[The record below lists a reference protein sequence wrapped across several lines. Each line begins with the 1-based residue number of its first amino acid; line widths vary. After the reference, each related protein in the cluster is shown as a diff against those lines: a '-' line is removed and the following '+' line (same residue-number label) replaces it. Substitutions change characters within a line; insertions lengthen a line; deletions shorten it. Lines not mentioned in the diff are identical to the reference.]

1 MDRLPIDAVL
11 SDVASAYARR
21 GAVVVEASPGAGKTT
36 RVPAALAGED
46 RRVVVLEPRRLAAR
60 LAAQRVADER
70 GERVGETVG
79 HQVRFDVKRSARTR
93 ILFMTEAVL
102 TRRITGDPSLG
113 GVDTVIVDEVHERH
127 LHTDLALALVDRLR
141 RTSRPDLGLVIMSAT
156 VDGARVAERYDAE
169 LVRCELAMHA
179 VTIEHQAQPSREPL
193 AVEVAAA
200 VRRLC
205 REGLDGHVLVFL
217 PGVREIRDAA
227 ERCRG
232 VAERYD
238 LAVLPLH
245 GRLTPAE
252 QDRAVAPSG
261 RTKVILAT
269 NVAESSITIDGIAAV
284 IDSGLARV
292 PRWHAKASAPSLETR
307 PISQASATQRAGR
320 AGRTRAGR
328 CLRLYTERDLARAP
342 AFDVP
347 EIERADLAELV
358 LAAHMAGADTGELA
372 WLSPPPAA
380 SLASA
385 RRLLTELGAIDGGG
399 VTDLGR
405 RMAGLPVHPRWARAL
420 VAAEARGVGE
430 LVAQIAAVAVEGGGS
445 RIDVWRAVEALDRSH
460 RALRTRRQLARMLR
474 KADPPDDVDA
484 AVGAAVLAGFRDR
497 VAKRAGDGELA
508 LADGGRARLRDKT
521 AVGGDGFTVV
531 LDAMAHDAS
540 PPEVRLALP
549 IRSDW
554 ILEALFDEI
563 VDERALEL
571 NEALGRVEQIERM
584 RFRSLTLDESR
595 RVASPSEATA
605 RILAAAAW
613 ERGLGRGDDVE
624 RLRARLAW
632 AASQDEAVPLDDAT
646 IRRCLFELSLS
657 TTSLAELSGPGLA
670 QAIFGGLEAKTRK
683 ALAHIAPERLRM
695 QNGVE
700 LAVVYPPDRLAY
712 VESYM
717 QDFFGLAEGPRL
729 GSEPLVVHLWAPNRR
744 AEQVTR
750 DLAGFWRE
758 HYPALFKRLS
768 RRYPKHHWPERP
780 REARAV
786 RLKSRL

>member
-1 MDRLPIDAVL
+1 M
-11 SDVASAYARR
+11 
-21 GAVVVEASPGAGKTT
+21 VEASPGAGKTT
-36 RVPAALAGED
+36 RVPPALAGEN
-46 RRVVVLEPRRLAAR
+46 RSVVVLEPRRLAAR
-60 LAAQRVADER
+60 LAARRVADER

-79 HQVRFDVKRSARTR
+79 HQVRFDVVRSARTR

-102 TRRITGDPSLG
+102 TRRITSDPSLAEI
-113 GVDTVIVDEVHERH
+113 DTVIVDEVHERH

-141 RTSRPDLGLVIMSAT
+141 HTSRPELGLVIMSAT
-156 VDGARVAERYDAE
+156 VDGARVAARYDAE
-169 LVRCELAMHA
+169 LVRCELALHPVA
-179 VTIEHQAQPSREPL
+179 IEHQAQPSREPL

-217 PGVREIRDAA
+217 PGAREIRDAA
-227 ERCRG
+227 ERCRS

-252 QDRAVAPSG
+252 QDRAVAPSA
-261 RTKVILAT
+261 RIKVILAT

-284 IDSGLARV
+284 IDSGLARA
-292 PRWHAKASAPSLETR
+292 PRWHAFASAPSLETL

-320 AGRTRAGR
+320 AGRTRPGR

-358 LAAHMAGADTGELA
+358 LAAHMAGAAPDELR
-372 WLSPPPAA
+372 WLSTPPATA
-380 SLASA
+380 LASA
-385 RRLLTELGAIDGGG
+385 GRLLGELGALDGG
-399 VTDLGR
+399 VTELGR
-405 RMAGLPVHPRWARAL
+405 RMARLPVHPRFARAL
-420 VAAEARGVGE
+420 VAAETRGVGD
-430 LVAQIAAVAVEGGGS
+430 LVAQIAAVASEGGGS
-445 RIDVWRAVEALDRSH
+445 SVNVWRAVADLDRSRRGV
-460 RALRTRRQLARMLR
+460 RASRQLARMLR
-474 KADPPDDVDA
+474 DGEPPDDPDA
-484 AVGAAVLAGFRDR
+484 AVGAAVLTGFRDR
-497 VAKRAGDGELA
+497 VAKRVGDGDLA
-508 LADGGRARLRDKT
+508 LADGGRARLRDRT

-531 LDAMAHDAS
+531 LEAMGHDGS

-549 IRSDW
+549 VRSDW
-554 ILEALFDEI
+554 ILEALFDDV
-563 VDERALEL
+563 VDERTLSF
-571 NEALGRVEQIERM
+571 NEGLGRVEQIERI

-595 RVASPSEATA
+595 RLASPSEETA
-605 RILAAAAW
+605 KILVTAAW
-613 ERGLGRGDDVE
+613 DRGLAKGEEIE

-632 AASQDEAVPLDDAT
+632 VASQTAGVEPLADETL
-646 IRRCLFELSLS
+646 RERLFELLLS
-657 TTSLAELSGPGLA
+657 ATSLAELSGMGLA
-670 QAIFGGLEAKTRK
+670 QAILGGLPPAARK
-683 ALAHIAPERLRM
+683 ALERVAPARLRM
-695 QNGVE
+695 HNGVE
-700 LAVVYPPDRLAY
+700 LVVAYPPDRPPY

-717 QDFFGLAEGPRL
+717 QDFFGLAEGPKL
-729 GSEPLVVHLWAPNRR
+729 GSEPLVLHLWAPNRR

-758 HYPALFKRLS
+758 HYPAMFKRLS

-780 REARAV
+780 AQAKPV